1 MSYKLAAGQALAG
14 LTLHGPWAGELGVLA
29 SGERLTGECEIAPQA
44 IRALDFP
51 PTNGVEEN
59 EGEEEYD
66 EEDDDDDAY
75 DDDEELD
82 ADDFDDDD
90 EDDDD
95 EEDDE
100 SL

>member
-14 LTLHGPWAGELGVLA
+14 LTLHGPWAGGLEVLA
-29 SGERLTGECEIAPQA
+29 SGERLTGERDIAPHA
-44 IRALDFP
+44 IRALNFP
-51 PTNGVEEN
+51 LTNGVEEN

-66 EEDDDDDAY
+66 EEDDDDAY
-75 DDDEELD
+75 DDDEEFD
-82 ADDFDDDD
+82 DDDFDDDD